1 MGIFII
7 FDARKFIVM
16 KYRITL
22 FVFALS
28 LAIVSCGNNNSSEQ
42 PIDTEHDSIRLRT
55 VLYRPGD
62 YESRNYR
69 IPAIITAK
77 DGSLVVATDKRK
89 FNNND
94 LPEDIDILINRSTDG
109 GRTWSEPFT
118 LAQGQGVGAGFG
130 DCALVHTNDDGG
142 LLAAFVGGCGFW
154 QGRPET
160 PQRTY
165 IARSYDNGQTWTA
178 PKDITDELYG
188 YKCYNEVSHTWW
200 SAFFASGNGLLTS
213 TGRIL
218 FVLAVRDTEEWAACN
233 YAVYSDDNGETW
245 HISDRA
251 SQRGDEAKVVELADG
266 RILMSIRNEG
276 ERRYNISEDGGLAWN
291 AETSAWSD
299 LVATACNG
307 DIVRYSSVKDGD
319 EKDILLH
326 SLPAPEHRENVTV
339 YVSYDEGQTW
349 PVSKCVVPYAS
360 AYSSLCILPD
370 HSIGLYVEES
380 DGDTLGYSMV
390 FYNFS
395 LEWLE
400 K

>member
-1 MGIFII
+1 MKRILPWVALAFCLSFI
-7 FDARKFIVM
+7 
-16 KYRITL
+16 
-22 FVFALS
+22 
-28 LAIVSCGNNNSSEQ
+28 SCGNGNSKLQQNEVAS
-42 PIDTEHDSIRLRT
+42 DTLITRT

-89 FNNND
+89 YNDAD
-94 LPEDIDILINRSTDG
+94 LPEDIDILINRCTDG
-109 GRTWSEPFT
+109 GRTWSEPYT
-118 LAQGQGVGAGFG
+118 LAEGQGVGKGFG
-130 DCALVHTNDDGG
+130 DCALVRTHDEGG

-154 QGRPET
+154 QGRPEN
-160 PQRTY
+160 PLRTY
-165 IARSYDNGQTWTA
+165 IARSFDNGQTWTV

-188 YKCYNEVSHTWW
+188 AKCPNEESRTWW

-213 TGRIL
+213 KGRIM
-218 FVLAVRDTEEWAACN
+218 FVLAVRPNEEWAACN
-233 YAVYSDDNGETW
+233 YVVYSDDNGETW
-245 HISDRA
+245 QISGRA

-266 RILMSIRNEG
+266 RILMSIRHEG
-276 ERRYNISEDGGLAWN
+276 ERWYNISDDGGVTWQP
-291 AETSAWSD
+291 ETSVWPD

-307 DIVRYSSVKDGD
+307 DIIRYSSENAGGKNV
-319 EKDILLH
+319 LLH
-326 SLPAPEHRENVTV
+326 SLPCAEGRKDVTV
-339 YVSYDEGQTW
+339 YVSYDEGKTW
-349 PVSKCVVPYAS
+349 PVSKCVVPYEA

-390 FYNFS
+390 FYNFG

-400 K
+400 SGK

>member
-1 MGIFII
+1 MVLCLVFCACGHTEKSEATNETKT
-7 FDARKFIVM
+7 DTL
-16 KYRITL
+16 IT
-22 FVFALS
+22 
-28 LAIVSCGNNNSSEQ
+28 
-42 PIDTEHDSIRLRT
+42 RT

-62 YESRNYR
+62 YNSTNYR

-89 FNNND
+89 YNDSD

-118 LAQGQGVGAGFG
+118 LAEGQGVGMGFG
-130 DCALVHTNDDGG
+130 DCALVQTNDEGG

-154 QGRPET
+154 QGRPEN
-160 PQRTY
+160 PLRTY
-165 IARSYDNGQTWTA
+165 IARSFDNGQTWTE
-178 PKDITDELYG
+178 PIDITDKLYG
-188 YKCYNEVSHTWW
+188 ANSSNEVSRTWW

-213 TGRIL
+213 TGRIM

-233 YAVYSDDNGETW
+233 YTVYSDDNGETW
-245 HISDRA
+245 HISGRA
-251 SQRGDEAKVVELADG
+251 SQRGDEAKVVELVDG
-266 RILMSIRNEG
+266 RILMSIRHEG
-276 ERRYNISEDGGLAWN
+276 ERWYNISEDGGTTWRS
-291 AETSAWSD
+291 ETSAWPN

-307 DIVRYSSVKDGD
+307 DIIRYSSVNEGL
-319 EKDILLH
+319 EKNILLH
-326 SLPAPEHRENVTV
+326 SLPCAEGRKDVTL
-339 YVSYDEGQTW
+339 YASYDEGMTW
-349 PVSKCVVPYAS
+349 PVHKIVVPYDA

-370 HSIGLYVEES
+370 NSIGMYVEES

-390 FYNFS
+390 FYNFG

>member
-1 MGIFII
+1 
-7 FDARKFIVM
+7 M
-16 KYRITL
+16 KYQLSL
-22 FVFALS
+22 FVMALGFV
-28 LAIVSCGNNNSSEQ
+28 LASCGNNNQ
-42 PIDTEHDSIRLRT
+42 PKQQEEPQNDSIRLRT

-62 YESRNYR
+62 YGSRNYR

-89 FNNND
+89 HNIDD

-109 GRTWSEPFT
+109 GRTWSEPYT
-118 LAQGQGVGAGFG
+118 LVEGQGVGKGFG
-130 DCALVHTNDDGG
+130 DCALVHTHDESG
-142 LLAAFVGGCGFW
+142 LLAAFVGGTGFW
-154 QGRPET
+154 QGRPEN

-165 IARSYDNGQTWTA
+165 IARSYDNGQTWTQ

-188 YKCYNEVSHTWW
+188 AKCQNEVSRTWW

-213 TGRIL
+213 TGRIM
-218 FVLAVRDTEEWAACN
+218 FVLAVRDTEAWAACN
-233 YAVYSDDNGETW
+233 YVVYSDDNGETW
-245 HISDRA
+245 HISGRA

-266 RILMSIRNEG
+266 RILMSIRHEG
-276 ERRYNISEDGGLAWN
+276 ERWYNISEDGG
-291 AETSAWSD
+291 ETW
-299 LVATACNG
+299 T
-307 DIVRYSSVKDGD
+307 
-319 EKDILLH
+319 EKNILLH
-326 SLPAPEHRENVTV
+326 SLPCPERREKVTV

-349 PVSKCVVPYAS
+349 PVSKCIVPYAS

-390 FYNFS
+390 FYNFG